1 MKRRLFIS
9 SVLSVFEVATRKFN
23 DSPVAH
29 IIFLLGGAGL
39 RKQILSV
46 NVFNRSC
53 YFLDVVC
60 LVCDGFLVFLVL

>member
-1 MKRRLFIS
+1 M
-9 SVLSVFEVATRKFN
+9 ATRKFN

-46 NVFNRSC
+46 NVFNRSG
-53 YFLDVVC
+53 YFLDVMC